1 MVFNDYTPHPLMTS
15 NALPNWWMVEQLILT
30 QLARLLEENCLVQNK
45 TSSPNA
51 VNTLPNIRVYASING
66 WRTQQFCLFC
76 KTWLV
81 VRTSSLSSSCLDLF
95 RSITNLFL
103 ASDRDSA
110 KQDLALKNSLLYLA
124 TTHKSHSCLAFPRK
138 NGVNNISYI
147 FGFPLPNTSK
157 VFSSFCK
164 PII

>member
-1 MVFNDYTPHPLMTS
+1 MVFNDCTPHPLMTS
-15 NALPNWWMVEQLILT
+15 NALANRWMVEQLILT
-30 QLARLLEENCLVQNK
+30 QLTWLLEENCLVQNK

-51 VNTLPNIRVYASING
+51 VNTLLNIRMYASINE
-66 WRTQQFCLFC
+66 WRTQHFCLFC
-76 KTWLV
+76 NTWLV

-138 NGVNNISYI
+138 NSVNNISYI

-157 VFSSFCK
+157 VCSSFCK

>member
-1 MVFNDYTPHPLMTS
+1 MVFNDCTPHPLMTS
-15 NALPNWWMVEQLILT
+15 NALANWWMVEQLILT
-30 QLARLLEENCLVQNK
+30 QLTRLLEENCLVQNK

-51 VNTLPNIRVYASING
+51 VNTLPNILCTQVSMNEGHSIY
-66 WRTQQFCLFC
+66 CLFC
-76 KTWLV
+76 NTWLV